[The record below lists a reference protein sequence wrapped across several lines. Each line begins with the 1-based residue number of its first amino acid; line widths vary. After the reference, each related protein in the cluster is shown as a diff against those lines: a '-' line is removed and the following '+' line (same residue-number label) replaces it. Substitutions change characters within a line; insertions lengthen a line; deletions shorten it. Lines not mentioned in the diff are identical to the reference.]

1 MGWYSKMIMVIWMY
15 GSSDSDSCKSERDA
29 VDPTL
34 DTYTS
39 SQGLDA
45 WQGVVKG
52 VSKVKY

>member
-1 MGWYSKMIMVIWMY
+1 MDWYSKMIMVIWMY

-45 WQGVVKG
+45 WHGVDR
-52 VSKVKY
+52 VSKEVKN

>member
-1 MGWYSKMIMVIWMY
+1 MIMVIWMY

-45 WQGVVKG
+45 WHGVDR
-52 VSKVKY
+52 VSKEVKN

>member
-1 MGWYSKMIMVIWMY
+1 MVISMD

-29 VDPTL
+29 VDL
-34 DTYTS
+34 SLSIYTS

-45 WQGVVKG
+45 WQGVDKG